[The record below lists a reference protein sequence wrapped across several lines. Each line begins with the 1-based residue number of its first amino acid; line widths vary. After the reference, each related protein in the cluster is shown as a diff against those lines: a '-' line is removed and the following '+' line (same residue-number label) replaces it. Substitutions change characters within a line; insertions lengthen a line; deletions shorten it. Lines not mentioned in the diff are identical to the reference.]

1 MDNKENV
8 KESKDEIIITKDNI
22 KIPILLKEE
31 KYLINIYPSKD
42 NINIVFKL
50 EKEKIKTFY
59 YFEKYDLK
67 DFHQKN
73 KFFLNDMN
81 IHDVFIHLK
90 NIAKKYNKIIENKD
104 IKINLLFTDDNITK
118 KTLIKFTL
126 RKKKVSQERLNN
138 ILVDQIHDNK
148 SKLQSLKN
156 QSLKIS
162 NSINSKNELID
173 NIKSSISNLNN
184 TLSNIS
190 LLNSNNHANTN
201 SSSTKNSSSNESN
214 SENNSNNNN
223 EDEYQEALNEQDFGQ
238 YNNKQE
244 NKNDKNNNNNNQ
256 NTNDNSKNNE
266 TNNNK
271 LDTIFCFDSND
282 PAQNKKIIE
291 LLIILNIVTII
302 IVLYILSS
310 VYNLRSNLEIDK
322 LREDDYGNRLAYLSF
337 VDDSGDDDGANYGDY
352 FNGNLNYQKSQDEA
366 GITSSKIRDEY
377 LERKRKKMQERI
389 RNYYNY

>member
-1 MDNKENV
+1 M
-8 KESKDEIIITKDNI
+8 
-22 KIPILLKEE
+22 
-31 KYLINIYPSKD
+31 
-42 NINIVFKL
+42 
-50 EKEKIKTFY
+50 
-59 YFEKYDLK
+59 
-67 DFHQKN
+67 
-73 KFFLNDMN
+73 
-81 IHDVFIHLK
+81 
-90 NIAKKYNKIIENKD
+90 
-104 IKINLLFTDDNITK
+104 
-118 KTLIKFTL
+118 
-126 RKKKVSQERLNN
+126 
-138 ILVDQIHDNK
+138 
-148 SKLQSLKN
+148 
-156 QSLKIS
+156 
-162 NSINSKNELID
+162 ID

-190 LLNSNNHANTN
+190 LLNINNHANTN